1 MPRPPAKAFAAPP
14 SKSLAHRAVLC
25 AALAAGPSQL
35 ENLSFSQDI
44 SATLAAAGQL
54 CALVSSGP
62 HRARV
67 EGVEGGERG
76 RTLRFLIPRASLSG
90 QAVTFTGRGRLME
103 RPQSVYEAVFAQQG
117 LRLEH
122 IPQGLVVEGVCPAG
136 PAAGAYPPRAC
147 GGRGAALRPV

>member
-1 MPRPPAKAFAAPP
+1 MVLTVCAPSGVKGTVAAPP

-54 CALVSSGP
+54 CAQVSTSP
-62 HRARV
+62 HSAQV
-67 EGVEGGERG
+67 EGLGHFRPLCGPVDCCESGS
-76 RTLRFLIPRASLSG
+76 TLRFLIPLASLSG
-90 QAVTFTGRGRLME
+90 QAVTFTGQGRLME
-103 RPQSVYEAVFAQQG
+103 RPQSVYETVFAQQG
-117 LRLEH
+117 LR
-122 IPQGLVVEGVCPAG
+122 
-136 PAAGAYPPRAC
+136 AGAYPPRAC